1 MTSAASNPRTLPP
14 GRLLFIST
22 VISAAAALLAVWVF
36 VLRPANNEANAPISP
51 SDFVAPI
58 PEFAELG
65 KVAPVVDLGTFDEQ
79 TISTGDF
86 VGKPTVINFWA
97 STCAPCVAEMPM
109 LEAVYQEMK
118 DEVNFLGISTFEGLG
133 AGEKMIESTGVT
145 FPQARDVQGEALA
158 AFNGTALPHTV
169 ILNSNGTVAAMHQL
183 ELKDVDELRALIAEA
198 T

>member
-1 MTSAASNPRTLPP
+1 MPL
-14 GRLLFIST
+14 GRLLFTST

-65 KVAPVVDLGTFDEQ
+65 KLAPVVDLQTFDDL

-86 VGKPTVINFWA
+86 IGKPTVINFWA

-109 LEAVYQEMK
+109 LESVYQELK
-118 DEVNFLGISTFEGLG
+118 AEVNFLGISTFEGAG
-133 AGEKMIESTGVT
+133 AGEKMIETTGVT
-145 FPQARDVQGEALA
+145 FPQARDVQGEALS

-169 ILNSNGTVAAMHQL
+169 ILNSDGTVAAMHQL
-183 ELKDVDELRALIAEA
+183 ELTDVDELRELIAEA